1 MTMKINQIKSERIGD
16 TYYQMEHPTGL
27 KIFVYPKENSHSTY
41 AVFGSKYGS
50 IDNCFQRSDENK
62 VQKVPEGNRPLPRA

>member
-27 KIFVYPKENSHSTY
+27 KIFVYPKENSHFYLCGISGRQIR
-41 AVFGSKYGS
+41 F
-50 IDNCFQRSDENK
+50 DR
-62 VQKVPEGNRPLPRA
+62 